1 MRDFDRNFAKKR
13 CSEHFRKIL
22 LAIQRMIC
30 CTFRVKVSPFE
41 QRNEFSYHLPNEE
54 IDPNRPG
61 ILFVKEYEDNTEN
74 PGVNVE
80 KTNEDPVNNENSLA
94 NAKIVFVSEKR
105 KGLSRS
111 AGTNSLPQK

>member
-13 CSEHFRKIL
+13 CSEHFRIIL

-30 CTFRVKVSPFE
+30 FTFRVKVSPFE

-54 IDPNRPG
+54 IDPDRPG

-80 KTNEDPVNNENSLA
+80 KTNEEPVNNENSSA
-94 NAKIVFVSEKR
+94 NVKIVFVNEKR
-105 KGLSRS
+105 KELSRS
-111 AGTNSLPQK
+111 ARTNSLQQK